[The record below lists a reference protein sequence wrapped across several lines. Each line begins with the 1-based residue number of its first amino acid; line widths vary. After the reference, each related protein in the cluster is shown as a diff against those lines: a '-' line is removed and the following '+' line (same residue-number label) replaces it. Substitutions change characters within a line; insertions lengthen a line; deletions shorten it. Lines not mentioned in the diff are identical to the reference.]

1 MWNSVFHARNME
13 NLPYINS
20 STLQWNPVFHII
32 LNLFHYLIVEL
43 MKSSFSTLESGIQ
56 FYSLFVGNNIPV
68 RGLPLVDEFPLIIN
82 VTHFWCRSDIV
93 QLCNPSHKYLP
104 TFAFLEKVEDIVTKL
119 YKYSSQMCSK
129 SYASY
134 KALNFI

>member
-1 MWNSVFHARNME
+1 M
-13 NLPYINS
+13 
-20 STLQWNPVFHII
+20 
-32 LNLFHYLIVEL
+32 
-43 MKSSFSTLESGIQ
+43 
-56 FYSLFVGNNIPV
+56 

-104 TFAFLEKVEDIVTKL
+104 TFAFLEKVKDIVTKL

-134 KALNFI
+134 QLCFTAFFISLHPRKSALMLS